1 MGRVAKGAK
10 CNVTGCSNI
19 AVRSISTEKVIAAGL
34 KVGEIRR
41 VYLCK
46 EHYKEFKRQTK
57 QQRTMEKWRHGAIG

>member
-10 CNVTGCSNI
+10 CNVTGCGND
-19 AVRSISTEKVIAAGL
+19 AVRSISTEKVMAAGL

-57 QQRTMEKWRHGAIG
+57 QERAMEKWRHGAIG